1 MTDDRRQLGR
11 GLPFLM
17 FAAMLWGTVPVATN
31 AIYQQASTNALSIGF
46 LRLALSLLILFPA
59 ALWVTKPAQ
68 WRLARR
74 GLPRRGPPRRDLALL
89 LLFGGGMALY
99 QVCYFAAIPRVGVTV
114 AALVTLCSAP
124 LLVALL
130 GRFFLGERLSLRVYL
145 AMSLAIGGVALLT
158 GIDALSGD
166 TPVVIGLLLALGAG
180 LGFAVVA
187 LTTRALT
194 GRYHALQLIAVGM
207 TLGAFILLPFA
218 LAYGLVLHYPPSAWL
233 LLLHLGF
240 VPTALGY
247 IFFFY
252 GLRFTQAAVAS
263 TVNLL
268 EPLTSALLAWLI
280 FDERLGP
287 TGMAGAVA
295 LLVAMVLLYWQPTRR
310 SAAV

>member
-31 AIYQQASTNALSIGF
+31 AIYQQAPTNALSVGF
-46 LRLALSLLILFPA
+46 LRLALSLLILLPA
-59 ALWVTKPAQ
+59 AILVTKPAQ
-68 WRLARR
+68 WRLASRN
-74 GLPRRGPPRRDLALL
+74 PVRRGPPRRDLALL

-130 GRFFLGERLSLRVYL
+130 GRLFLGERLSLRVYL

-158 GIDALSGD
+158 GVDAFGGD
-166 TPVVIGLLLALGAG
+166 VPVVIGLLLALGAG

-247 IFFFY
+247 LFFFY

-268 EPLTSALLAWLI
+268 EPLTSTLLAWLI
-280 FDERLGP
+280 FDERLGL
-287 TGMAGAVA
+287 TGIAGAVA
-295 LLVAMVLLYWQPTRR
+295 LLVAMMLLYWQPTRR